1 AGRVRRGAGALAIW
15 TSLCRAAT
23 TSLFIGSVA
32 APRWALRWALYRS
45 TLVSSLAPPPGGAAA
60 MPLPMSDGDR
70 LWAAAAP
77 AAVIRARVNK
87 VRFTGMLLL
96 CQAPSG
102 NARRG
107 WTFRLCIRG

>member
-1 AGRVRRGAGALAIW
+1 MAAAPVRRGAGALAIL

-32 APRWALRWALYRS
+32 ALRWALYRS
-45 TLVSSLAPPPGGAAA
+45 TLVSSLAPPPGGAAPL
-60 MPLPMSDGDR
+60 PLPMSDGGR

-77 AAVIRARVNK
+77 AAVIRAKVNK

-107 WTFRLCIRG
+107 WTFRLCFRG